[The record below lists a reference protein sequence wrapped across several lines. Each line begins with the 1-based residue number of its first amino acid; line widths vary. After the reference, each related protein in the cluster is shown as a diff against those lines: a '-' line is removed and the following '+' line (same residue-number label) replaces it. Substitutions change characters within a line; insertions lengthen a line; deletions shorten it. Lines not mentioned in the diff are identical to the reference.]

1 MSDFAKSS
9 LRPMANTVE
18 GHRRD
23 DDPADD
29 RFLDPFGPTHLL
41 SSHVQ
46 DCDNQCSDQAT
57 KNGTLAAEQ
66 TATADHHGGDHKQFV
81 RDRGGRLAGAADK
94 RKLHDSG
101 QAAEQPGQGVD
112 DDLGPLDRHTAE
124 AGRVFARADGK
135 DVPPERKGFFEKLKE
150 YFTAERP
157 LSEWRFRAEWPPP

>member
-1 MSDFAKSS
+1 MNVVWHRSIVDDGEPGGKPKIGSAMPEFAQSS
-9 LRPMANTVE
+9 HRPMANTVE

-66 TATADHHGGDHKQFV
+66 TATADHHGGDHDQFL
-81 RDRGGRLAGAADK
+81 RD
-94 RKLHDSG
+94 
-101 QAAEQPGQGVD
+101 
-112 DDLGPLDRHTAE
+112 
-124 AGRVFARADGK
+124 
-135 DVPPERKGFFEKLKE
+135 
-150 YFTAERP
+150 
-157 LSEWRFRAEWPPP
+157 